1 MSKNIHKSKLEKLIT
16 DDSDEKTYITKAE
29 DCEEWFHILNE
40 ELFDNKLPVIDFV
53 DIRWRR
59 KSWAYYQYTLDTND
73 PEYKESLL
81 CMNKKY
87 TNKKFFVE
95 VLAHE
100 LVHHYQFIF
109 DEPMG
114 HGPSFMRWCEIF
126 NKKGL
131 NLVKSYGDEN
141 DEEQDD

>member
-1 MSKNIHKSKLEKLIT
+1 MKTRLEQLFT
-16 DDSDEKTYITKAE
+16 DDINDVCYVTSIE

-40 ELFDNKLPVIDFV
+40 EIFDCKLPVIDYV

-59 KSWAYYQYTLDTND
+59 KAWAYYQYITDNND
-73 PEYKESLL
+73 ADYKESVL

-100 LVHHYQFIF
+100 LIHHHQFIF

-114 HGPSFMRWCEIF
+114 HGPSFMKWMKAF
-126 NKKGL
+126 NQKGL
-131 NLVKSYGDEN
+131 KLVKSYGSKR
-141 DEEQDD
+141 DEE